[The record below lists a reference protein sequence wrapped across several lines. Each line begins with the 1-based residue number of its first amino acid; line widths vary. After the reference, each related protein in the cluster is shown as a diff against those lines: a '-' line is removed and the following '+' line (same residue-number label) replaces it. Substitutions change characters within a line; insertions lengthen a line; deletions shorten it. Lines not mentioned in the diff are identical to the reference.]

1 MRTTSGMSR
10 AEFDAARDRLL
21 AAASA
26 DPALTGVL
34 GSGYFRNLG
43 GIGQTPS
50 VAEVL
55 NAAEPI
61 IRQ

>member
-1 MRTTSGMSR
+1 MVPLWVC
-10 AEFDAARDRLL
+10 AARL
-21 AAASA
+21 
-26 DPALTGVL
+26 PAGCRAGVL
-34 GSGYFRNLG
+34 GSGYYRNLG

-55 NAAEPI
+55 NTADPI